1 MRACTVFLAIVSLA
15 LAAGPAIAQTD
26 PTPSPVL
33 ALPPIYAIG
42 DTATLPAP
50 DDGTLRA
57 ELAGLSDPSAALS
70 GVGVAVWIADGTEAR
85 LRATPLAD
93 QIAVVLYRLRQRDLY
108 RTPAFVPRFGSI
120 INPDELVPVPDVDF
134 DGGITVIYV
143 TGLPDQTPVMLRTD
157 GGEFF
162 YVSADAF
169 ADDDGPQAVAAIARV
184 YFDLIL
190 RDENP
195 DLTPWVANALFDR
208 LTGTPDDLNTDLQAF
223 LAAPDTPLLTD
234 DSRAGRGGR
243 VLLLDY
249 LETRFGPGVLL
260 ALLATNGD
268 GLAPLDQ
275 ALTAAGVLDFVSG
288 GSAQALDVYA
298 DFVMAA
304 ALNTRFGDNRYM
316 LASLASQG
324 GRGPRLTAEL
334 VERLPFSSAV
344 ELEPYASA
352 VYQFT
357 PAAAVA
363 IEAAFSGADGWIV
376 QYFMTGTP
384 GEPPRVRRW
393 VTPGESD
400 AAGALTLR
408 VAPRETVIFVITRA
422 ADAAGTFTLDLSAD

>member
-1 MRACTVFLAIVSLA
+1 MRAFTVILVIVSLS
-15 LAAGPAIAQTD
+15 LAAAPAAAQSD

-50 DDGTLRA
+50 DDGTLTA
-57 ELAGLSDPSAALS
+57 ELAGLSDPGAVLS
-70 GVGVAVWIADGTEAR
+70 GVGVAVWIADGVEAR
-85 LRATPLAD
+85 LRAAPLAD

-108 RTPAFVPRFGSI
+108 RAPAFVPLFGSV
-120 INPDELVPVPDVDF
+120 INPDELIPVPDVDF

-143 TGLPDQTPVMLRTD
+143 ADLPDEAPAMLRTD
-157 GGEFF
+157 GGEFI

-169 ADDDGPQAVAAIARV
+169 ADDDGPQAVAAIART

-190 RDENP
+190 RGENP

-208 LTGTPDDLNTDLQAF
+208 LTRTPDDLNTDLQAF
-223 LAAPDTPLLTD
+223 LSAPATPLLTAD
-234 DSRAGRGGR
+234 TRAGRGGR

-260 ALLATNGD
+260 ALLATRGD
-268 GLAPLDQ
+268 GLEPLDQ
-275 ALTAAGVLDFVSG
+275 ALTAAGALDFVSG
-288 GSAQALDVYA
+288 GTAQAIDVYA
-298 DFVMAA
+298 DFIMAA

-316 LASLASQG
+316 LASLSAQG
-324 GRGPRLTAEL
+324 GRGPRLTAEP
-334 VERLPFSSAV
+334 VAGLPFSSTV

-357 PAAAVA
+357 PAAAAA
-363 IEAAFSGADGWIV
+363 IEAAFSADDGWLV
-376 QYFMTGTP
+376 QYFMTGTSA
-384 GEPPRVRRW
+384 EPPRVRRW
-393 VTPGESD
+393 VTAD
-400 AAGALTLR
+400 ALTLR

-422 ADAAGTFTLDLSAD
+422 ADAAGSFTLDLNAD